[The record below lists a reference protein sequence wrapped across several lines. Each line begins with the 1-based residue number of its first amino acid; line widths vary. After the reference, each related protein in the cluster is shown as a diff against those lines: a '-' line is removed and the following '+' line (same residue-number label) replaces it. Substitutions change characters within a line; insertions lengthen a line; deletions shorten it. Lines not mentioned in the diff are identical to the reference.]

1 MELLK
6 LIKELTPSELEK
18 ATQLLKTLKE
28 ANSDLNQDLFFIKSK
43 EEKQPLKH
51 NLEIFKN
58 LPSNI
63 EEKYFEKH
71 HYNNQAFF
79 DTISNL
85 CSLLNIATELTRWLS
100 ISNISNA
107 ADNIPLLVKKINHI
121 IKTIEDIH
129 HTDNTEQL
137 DPTDTEQFKPLIE
150 ITKPNHTIS
159 FKALALYLIL
169 IKQRLIHLFSRVTLD
184 EITVTSV
191 SIFPQS
197 MVVTR
202 TTTSY
207 LEDAPY
213 TTSVLI
219 DDFGTTKDNSFKH
232 DLIWYITTEFIPS
245 VNAHISALTFQW
257 ADIWK
262 PDEDE
267 DEED

>member
-6 LIKELTPSELEK
+6 LIKEFTPSELEK
-18 ATQLLKTLKE
+18 ATQFLKTIKE
-28 ANSDLNQDLFFIKSK
+28 ANSDLNQNLFFAKSK
-43 EEKQPLKH
+43 EEKQPLEH
-51 NLEIFKN
+51 NLEIFKS
-58 LPSNI
+58 LPTNI

-71 HYNNQAFF
+71 NYSNQAFF

-85 CSLLNIATELTRWLS
+85 CTLSSIAAELTRWLS
-100 ISNISNA
+100 VSNDSNT
-107 ADNIPLLVKKINHI
+107 ADRIPLLVRKINHI

-137 DPTDTEQFKPLIE
+137 DPTNAEQFKPLFDT
-150 ITKPNHTIS
+150 TKINQPINLQS
-159 FKALALYLIL
+159 LALYLIL
-169 IKQRLIHLFSRVTLD
+169 IKQRLTHLFSRITLD
-184 EITVTSV
+184 KISVTSV

-197 MVVTR
+197 MVITR

-213 TTSVLI
+213 STSVLT

-232 DLIWYITTEFIPS
+232 DLIWYVTTEFIPAINS
-245 VNAHISALTFQW
+245 RIGTLTFQW

-267 DEED
+267 ED

>member
-6 LIKELTPSELEK
+6 LIKEFTPSELEK
-18 ATQLLKTLKE
+18 ATQFLKTIKE
-28 ANSDLNQDLFFIKSK
+28 ANSDLNQNLFFAKNK
-43 EEKQPLKH
+43 EEKQPLEH
-51 NLEIFKN
+51 NLEIFKS
-58 LPSNI
+58 LPTNI

-85 CSLLNIATELTRWLS
+85 CTLSSIATELTRWLS
-100 ISNISNA
+100 ISNDSNT
-107 ADNIPLLVKKINHI
+107 ADRIPLLVRKINHI

-137 DPTDTEQFKPLIE
+137 DPINTEQFKPLVE
-150 ITKPNHTIS
+150 ITRPNNTLS
-159 FKALALYLIL
+159 FKSLALYLIL
-169 IKQRLIHLFSRVTLD
+169 IKQRLTHLFSRVTLD
-184 EITVTSV
+184 KITVTSV
-191 SIFPQS
+191 SVFPQS

-213 TTSVLI
+213 TTSVLT

-232 DLIWYITTEFIPS
+232 DLIWYITTEFIPAINS
-245 VNAHISALTFQW
+245 HIGTLTFQW
-257 ADIWK
+257 AEIWK

-267 DEED
+267 ED